1 MATLASVLRPELP
14 LPDESPGVREGLE
27 VEDEV
32 EDVVLPVPPLIV
44 LVTTTTLV
52 CVLPPSVG
60 TIVVTKVLGA
70 ALLVTGAWLLAG
82 ALDEAAA
89 EELGAE
95 VGGLD
100 VDG

>member
-32 EDVVLPVPPLIV
+32 EDAVLSAPLIV

-70 ALLVTGAWLLAG
+70 ALLVTGASLVAG

-95 VGGLD
+95 VGGFD
-100 VDG
+100 VVG

>member
-52 CVLPPSVG
+52 CVPPSVG

-82 ALDEAAA
+82 ALDEGAA